1 MELSTMTKLTAQD
14 VMTRAV
20 ITVSPD
26 NPVEAAAERMVR
38 HRITGLP
45 VLDEGGAVVGMV
57 SDFDVIGKQ
66 GRLVRDI
73 MTTQVISVSPDTDLD
88 EIGNILT
95 GKHIRRLPVVQAGT
109 LVGVVSR
116 GDVIKRIAQRWTCA
130 VCGAVERGP
139 LAPAS
144 CPSCAADGS
153 QFTLVDEPPMMYRDM

>member
-1 MELSTMTKLTAQD
+1 MTNLTAQD

-26 NPVEAAAERMVR
+26 SHVEEAAERMVR

-45 VLDEGGAVVGMV
+45 VLDDGGAVVGMI
-57 SDFDVIGKQ
+57 SDFDVIGKR
-66 GRLVRDI
+66 GPLVRDI

-95 GKHIRRLPVVQAGT
+95 GKHIRRLPVVLAGK

-116 GDVIKRIAQRWTCA
+116 GDVIKRIVQRWTCG
-130 VCGAVERGP
+130 VCGSVERGP
-139 LAPAS
+139 MAPS
-144 CPSCAADGS
+144 ECPSCAAGGS